1 MSLNQGFVAASGD
14 FERFVMHEGRRLHH
28 ILDSKT
34 GNSTTG
40 PHGVTLISDQLEAV
54 NGLGTAIMVACAEAG
69 RARVAGTPGLDA
81 LMVDADR
88 RLWLSSGMAL
98 RLGRS

>member
-1 MSLNQGFVAASGD
+1 
-14 FERFVMHEGRRLHH
+14 MHEGRRLHH